1 VSEEGT
7 ARDPLILVLRLL
19 YTRSLGKHN
28 HSLPQSK
35 SIIASSNTS
44 PIDPLY
50 LAALFDPI
58 FTASYP
64 TTRLVHR
71 ISLLEAV
78 LRAFRVPKSQPPPN
92 ARLVELGTLVKEYP
106 KQPIVVFPEITT
118 TNGRGILQ
126 LSPSLLT
133 TPHRTRIYPVCMR
146 YAPAD
151 ITTPVPGSWFSF
163 MWNLC
168 SKPTHCIRIRVAE
181 SAYNTSLSPA
191 PVKPSSYATNL
202 LDALDDDTVSSA
214 STLLGDETEIS
225 LTKDEKVVLD
235 KVGDALARLGRG
247 KRLGLGV
254 REKIEFEK
262 VWNKKKR

>member
-1 VSEEGT
+1 
-7 ARDPLILVLRLL
+7 
-19 YTRSLGKHN
+19 
-28 HSLPQSK
+28 
-35 SIIASSNTS
+35 
-44 PIDPLY
+44 
-50 LAALFDPI
+50 
-58 FTASYP
+58 
-64 TTRLVHR
+64 
-71 ISLLEAV
+71 
-78 LRAFRVPKSQPPPN
+78 
-92 ARLVELGTLVKEYP
+92 
-106 KQPIVVFPEITT
+106 
-118 TNGRGILQ
+118 
-126 LSPSLLT
+126 
-133 TPHRTRIYPVCMR
+133 
-146 YAPAD
+146 
-151 ITTPVPGSWFSF
+151 